1 MQPNVISR
9 TTIAWFKLLLMLS
22 EALLSLVPRARLSH
36 WTNVNKPFECENTFY
51 LMTKSWTFTRAWAL
65 NGTWDFG
72 ILNSESEL
80 SIITYSH
87 NIKNKNESFTFTL
100 WTVCIPASIITCQC
114 RISYQTV
121 ALCDTFICY
130 NLSVGIVVSNPSA
143 LSYDSRIS
151 TRGWH

>member
-1 MQPNVISR
+1 MQPNVTSR
-9 TTIAWFKLLLMLS
+9 TTIACSCWCYLKPM
-22 EALLSLVPRARLSH
+22 LSLVARVRLLL
-36 WTNVNKPFECENTFY
+36 WTNVNTPFECEHTFC

-87 NIKNKNESFTFTL
+87 IIKNKNESFTFTL
-100 WTVCIPASIITCQC
+100 WTVCIPVSIITCQC
-114 RISYQTV
+114 RISYQAIT
-121 ALCDTFICY
+121 LCGAFICY
-130 NLSVGIVVSNPSA
+130 NLPVGIVGSN
-143 LSYDSRIS
+143 LSTLSHGSRIS